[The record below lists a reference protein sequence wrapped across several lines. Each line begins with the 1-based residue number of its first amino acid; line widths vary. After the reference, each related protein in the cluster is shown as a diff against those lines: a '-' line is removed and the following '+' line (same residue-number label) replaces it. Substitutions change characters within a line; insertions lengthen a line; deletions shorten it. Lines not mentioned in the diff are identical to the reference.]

1 LREVEL
7 EEEKKLGRD
16 IVEDVSHLRGKYGK
30 RKVDLQE
37 LRDEIYDRMSHL
49 R

>member
-7 EEEKKLGRD
+7 EGGEKLGVD
-16 IVEDVSHLRGKYGK
+16 IVEDVSQLRGKYGK

-37 LRDEIYDRMSHL
+37 LIYDKRSHL
-49 R
+49 